1 MSEVLVLNRSFYAV
15 EVSSWQRALS
25 LLYLGRASVVGE
37 DYQIHNFK
45 DWVELSQEIKKNP
58 AGFISTPSFRIAIP
72 EVIALNFFDKTP
84 LREIPFTRRNIYLHY
99 KHHCCY
105 CGKKFGLGDLN
116 LDHVIPKSRG
126 GKTDWSNI
134 VTSCVPC
141 NLKKGNRLPR
151 EAGMRLV
158 IPISRP
164 KMRKGSIVF
173 MRAPAKLR
181 RSWQKFID
189 NAYWNEPIENE

>member
-1 MSEVLVLNRSFYAV
+1 MAEVLVLNRSFCAV

-37 DYQIHNFK
+37 DYRIHDFK
-45 DWVELSQEIKKNP
+45 DWVELSRASRESP
-58 AGFISTPSFRIAIP
+58 TGFVSTPNLKIAIP
-72 EVIALNFFDKTP
+72 EVIALNFFDKIP

-99 KHHCCY
+99 KNRCCY
-105 CGKKFGLGDLN
+105 CSKRFPLSGLN
-116 LDHVIPKSRG
+116 LDHVIPRSRG

-134 VTSCVPC
+134 VTSCLAC

-151 EAGMRLV
+151 EAGMRLM

-164 KMRKGSIVF
+164 KMRRGAVVF
-173 MRAPAKLR
+173 MRAPGKLL
-181 RSWQKFID
+181 RSWQKFVD
-189 NAYWNEPIENE
+189 SAYWDGPLES